1 MKLKYNHHLAL
12 YHVNLSWR
20 NKKLKCKLIRYL
32 QRSVRGKSEFIS
44 TKKALNNWRE
54 EMAKEYQG
62 TAFDNEINLYTNR
75 PSLMRT
81 LIDHNKGGH
90 NAHS

>member
-44 TKKALNNWRE
+44 TKKALNKWRE
-54 EMAKEYQG
+54 EMA
-62 TAFDNEINLYTNR
+62 D
-75 PSLMRT
+75 
-81 LIDHNKGGH
+81 
-90 NAHS
+90 AHC